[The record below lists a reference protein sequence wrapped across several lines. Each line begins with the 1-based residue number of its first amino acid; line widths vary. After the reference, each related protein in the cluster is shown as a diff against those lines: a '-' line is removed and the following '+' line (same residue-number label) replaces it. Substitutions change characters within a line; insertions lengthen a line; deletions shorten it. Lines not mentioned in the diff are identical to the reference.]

1 MCRNTLKNHLKEN
14 IRKYLNLKV
23 VMLLTL
29 IGFSF
34 NLFSQNKLKG
44 TYWNFLNAKLVLNAD
59 STFFYEAPECYHWM
73 RSVGNWT
80 TKNDTLLLTTTNKAG
95 TDSVISV
102 DSSKIDL
109 DGIRIKLIDKDSLLG
124 YFVPMKAYSNGEIIE
139 ENTDTLGFVNFNLSK
154 IDSIKVGN
162 DLILEKPLN
171 KINFNHLEIT
181 FLNLNFLDTENFDKK
196 PFLIKRNKL
205 YYIFSDGISKKK
217 YFKKEKS
224 Y

>member
-1 MCRNTLKNHLKEN
+1 M
-14 IRKYLNLKV
+14 KYL
-23 VMLLTL
+23 
-29 IGFSF
+29 
-34 NLFSQNKLKG
+34 KLKAVILLAFVSFSLELSAQHKLAG

-59 STFFYEAPECYHWM
+59 SSFFYEAHECYHWM
-73 RSVGNWT
+73 RSVGDWT

-154 IDSIKVGN
+154 IDSVKIGN

-171 KINFNHLEIT
+171 KNNFNHLEIT

-196 PFLIKRNKL
+196 PFLIKKNKL
-205 YYIFSDGISKKK
+205 YYIFTDGINKKK
-217 YFKKEKS
+217 YFQKEKS
-224 Y
+224 D